1 MGLALLTGF
10 DMIRVL
16 GFLNVDDLSR
26 YDFVYFKVDCVHIMA
41 HGREKEGMCLN

>member
-16 GFLNVDDLSR
+16 GFLNVDDLSH
-26 YDFVYFKVDCVHIMA
+26 YDFVYFKVDCVHILA
-41 HGREKEGMCLN
+41 HGRDKEGMCLN